1 MAGRFSV
8 EGTFRMVDR
17 MTRPI
22 QRIEARLNRFV
33 RGAQSGF
40 RGIQEFVGITR
51 GAFLALGAAI
61 VAASAAAVHALHE
74 VIQTGM
80 EFDQQLTAAAAKFPG
95 QVRRGTAAYR
105 QLEEAAQRVGRETEF
120 SASQAAEALD
130 FLAMAGFNAEQAV
143 AALPGVVNLATAA
156 QMELGQA
163 TDIASDTLGAFG
175 LMSQDAAALGTN
187 LARVN
192 DVLARTSTTSNTTV
206 EQMFEAIRA
215 GGPVAHAAGAS
226 IETFSSLLGTLAGS
240 GIKGAEAGT
249 ALRNVFLRLQAPTG
263 AARAALRRL
272 HVSTQDAQGNMRDI
286 NEILGDL
293 GGSLDGLGTAQRAN
307 VLTAI
312 FGNRAVTATN
322 VLLEAG
328 NDRLNEYRTTL
339 EGATG
344 AATEMAT
351 TMRDTAGGD
360 LASMNSAIEG
370 LKLGIWELV
379 RGPFRA
385 VLQSVTEW
393 VRANQGDIA
402 GGLRTA
408 VEWLTA
414 NMPAI
419 VLWAR
424 RIGIAIAVIAAAFV
438 PIAIVMIGTLLLIP
452 ALLVG
457 IIVGLQALWDWLSV
471 LAEPVLE
478 QLAQMW
484 QGVRAFFTSVLE
496 FLVGLFIVV
505 GRAVMQALQP
515 AFDAIGAAAAWVRQA
530 WSPVG
535 AFFSGLW
542 SGIADSFTAAGDWIF
557 EDAGSLYDWLVEM
570 WQPLGDFF
578 SGLWDGIAQS
588 FTSTVGGVID
598 SIGNVVG
605 NIRAVGGGALQG
617 DQAPAPGGGP
627 QVVSPQERVAR
638 SVSETTSTQTSEVV
652 VRPADGARA
661 EVRRR
666 PRGSRTNIRVAPSG
680 AM

>member
-22 QRIEARLNRFV
+22 QRIEARLSRFV

-40 RGIQEFVGITR
+40 RGIQEFAGITR
-51 GAFLALGAAI
+51 GAFMALGAAI

-80 EFDQQLTAAAAKFPG
+80 EFDQALTAAAAKFPG
-95 QVRRGTAAYR
+95 QVRRGTAAY
-105 QLEEAAQRVGRETEF
+105 QELEEAAQRVGRETEF
-120 SASQAAEALD
+120 TASQAASALD
-130 FLAMAGFNAEQAV
+130 FLAMAGFNASQAV

-175 LMSQDAAALGTN
+175 LMSSDAAALGTN

-192 DVLARTSTTSNTTV
+192 DVLARTSTTSNTTI
-206 EQMFEAIRA
+206 EQMFEAIRTGA
-215 GGPVAHAAGAS
+215 PVAHAAGAS
-226 IETFSSLLGTLAGS
+226 IETFSGLLGTLAGS

-286 NEILGDL
+286 NEVLGDL
-293 GGSLDGLGTAQRAN
+293 GTSLDGLGTAQRAN

-328 NDRLNEYRTTL
+328 VGRLNEYRTTL

-360 LASMNSAIEG
+360 LASMESAIEG

-385 VLQSVTEW
+385 VLQSITEW

-408 VEWLTA
+408 IEWLTE
-414 NMPAI
+414 NMPTI

-424 RIGIAIAVIAAAFV
+424 RIGIAIAILAAPFV
-438 PIAIVMIGTLLLIP
+438 LFAAVLTAGMMLIP
-452 ALLVG
+452 ALILGVIVALV
-457 IIVGLQALWDWLSV
+457 ALYDWLSELAQPV
-471 LAEPVLE
+471 IASLAE
-478 QLAQMW
+478 MW
-484 QGVRAFFTSVLE
+484 ASVRAFFTAALE
-496 FLVGLFIVV
+496 FVVGLFVLV
-505 GRAVMQALQP
+505 GRALMSVLRPAIEWLGRAAGWVLQY
-515 AFDAIGAAAAWVRQA
+515 

-535 AFFSGLW
+535 GFFSDLW
-542 SGIADSFTAAGDWIF
+542 DGIAGDASGAWDWIL
-557 EDAGSLYDWLVEM
+557 EEASSVYDWLVEI
-570 WQPLGDFF
+570 WQPIGAFF
-578 SGLWDGIAQS
+578 SSLWDGIAES
-588 FTSTVGGVID
+588 FGSTVGGVVD
-598 SIGNVVG
+598 SIANVVG
-605 NIRAVGGGALQG
+605 NIRAVGSGALQG
-617 DQAPAPGGGP
+617 DQAPAPSGGP
-627 QVVSPQERVAR
+627 QVVSPQDRVAR

-666 PRGSRTNIRVAPSG
+666 PRGGRTNIRVAPSG